1 MKSVISFSRLLSP
14 AGLNSPNCFDD
25 LTVLEVDT
33 DECVIVATAF
43 DDGPVHDVVGGGAER
58 IAHVALLVDFFL
70 TSARL
75 AIGEEL
81 GAAKLS
87 AASAVDDVHEA
98 ELDRVGHGDFVI
110 DVPRADAGTGFL
122 GKLIE

>member
-33 DECVIVATAF
+33 DECVIVAAAF
-43 DDGPVHDVVGGGAER
+43 DDGPVHDVVGGGAQR
-58 IAHVALLVDFFL
+58 VAHVALLIDFFL
-70 TSARL
+70 TRARL
-75 AIGEEL
+75 AISEEL

-98 ELDRVGHGDFVI
+98 ELDGVGHGDAEVQI
-110 DVPRADAGTGFL
+110 PWIIGL
-122 GKLIE
+122 ME

>member
-1 MKSVISFSRLLSP
+1 MDEISDFLLAIALP
-14 AGLNSPNCFDD
+14 GRTELTELFDD

-33 DECVIVATAF
+33 DEGVIVATAF
-43 DDGPVHDVVGGGAER
+43 EDGPVHDVVGGSTER
-58 IAHVALLVDFFL
+58 VAHVALLIDFFL

-75 AIGEEL
+75 AISEKL

-98 ELDRVGHGDFVI
+98 ELDGIGHGDAKVQI
-110 DVPRADAGTGFL
+110 PRGR
-122 GKLIE
+122 